1 MCPAV
6 SVLGLFLLTALTS
19 STNGEDALKSLAE
32 TTQINRRL
40 LERLPMYTCLETI
53 IRQEKTAKQRKAQ
66 TLDTVQVDVGIGA
79 NDEIYSWPGETAFS
93 SGGLEQLVGQG
104 LVGSGFFAVDSKNL
118 FLGNAA
124 IVKPAEEQNTPGKG
138 PTHFSYR
145 IPSLMNHWL
154 VNWLGIRAVVG
165 ESGEFWT
172 TKIREPY
179 VGLERSLKT
188 YRLSCH

>member
-1 MCPAV
+1 MRPISFDRSDQLNKRGGRSQIA
-6 SVLGLFLLTALTS
+6 SRDNANQSALTR
-19 STNGEDALKSLAE
+19 E
-32 TTQINRRL
+32 TADVYV
-40 LERLPMYTCLETI
+40 PGTI

-124 IVKPAEEQNTPGKG
+124 IVKPAEEQNAPGKG
-138 PTHFSYR
+138 PTRFSYR